1 MNSPSMVS
9 VRDLH
14 FAYRRKPVF
23 TGLSLDLQPGR
34 IYGLLGRNGTGKST
48 LLRSIAGF
56 LFPGKGRIEALGFEP
71 CKRRP
76 AFLEKVFLV
85 PEDFYLPPMHIGEWV
100 RYNARF
106 YPSFNRVQFDRVLDD
121 FDIPEDAI
129 LDEMSYGQQKKTL
142 ISFALAINAPLLLMD
157 EPTNGLDI
165 LSKSQFRKVIAGAV
179 DENRCILI
187 STHQVRD
194 LDNLIDR
201 VMLIEEGKIL
211 FDQDLETISS
221 KLTFKISF
229 DPEETAR
236 ALYSESSLKGSA
248 LILANSDG
256 EDSRPDLEMLY
267 KAVVLEGDKINAV
280 FQINKT
286 K

>member
-1 MNSPSMVS
+1 MVS
-9 VRDLH
+9 IRDLH

-23 TGLSLDLQPGR
+23 TGLNLDLHPGR

-48 LLRSIAGF
+48 LLRNIAGY
-56 LFPGKGRIEALGFEP
+56 LFPEKGRIEALGFEP
-71 CKRRP
+71 GKRQP

-85 PEDFYLPPMHIGEWV
+85 PEDFYLPPTRIGEWV
-100 RYNARF
+100 GTQARF
-106 YPSFNRVQFDRVLDD
+106 YPSFNREQFDRILRD
-121 FDIPEDAI
+121 FDIPADAR

-165 LSKSQFRKVIAGAV
+165 LSKSQFRKVIAGTV
-179 DENRCILI
+179 DETKCIVI

-211 FDQDLETISS
+211 FDQDLETISRR
-221 KLTFKISF
+221 LTFKISL
-229 DPEETAR
+229 DAEEMAG
-236 ALYSESSLKGSA
+236 ALYSEPSLKGNA
-248 LILANSDG
+248 LILVNSDG

-267 KAVVLEGDKINAV
+267 KAVVLEGEKINKA
-280 FQINKT
+280 FR
-286 K
+286 